1 MCFQEL
7 FDLSFIMWQRF
18 FKLEIMEWKF
28 PEIQIRI
35 VGRMESAPNFHMKG
49 LETRKRIRIHLLERQ
64 Y

>member
-1 MCFQEL
+1 
-7 FDLSFIMWQRF
+7 MWQRF